1 MKNFYEFYSEN
12 EKLQPLVAE
21 IDWTQNCLILEK
33 CKENKMKQEIE
44 TTSIDIREDYLLKKD
59 DLLKILL
66 QDKTTGNNILWATD
80 SYEQKGKKFSP
91 LSPITADLI
100 TGKNGNLIQPRA
112 IKSKEEQLI
121 RTRDKAEV
129 FTPLSIVKQMNDAC
143 DTKRVTKHNWQEY
156 VSLLKLEITCGEAP
170 FIVSRYEPVSELQE
184 LVPLKERVGFLD
196 KKLSVVSKYCNT
208 QDEWAKWAKIAF
220 QSSYGYEWQGDS
232 LLIARENLLYT
243 FIDYYQAQFK
253 ETPSIELQKEIA
265 EIIVWNIFQMDG
277 LKYVIPM
284 SCKTETITIRGV
296 ETLFGKEDDRI
307 VEKACTGCENK
318 TAKNH
323 NGTYVQ
329 TMDWRENKII
339 RFVDIVD

>member
-1 MKNFYEFYSEN
+1 MAK
-12 EKLQPLVAE
+12 E
-21 IDWTQNCLILEK
+21 ISSI
-33 CKENKMKQEIE
+33 
-44 TTSIDIREDYLLKKD
+44 SIDIREDYLLKKD
-59 DLLKILL
+59 SLLDILL

-80 SYEQKGKKFSP
+80 SYEQNGKKYAP
-91 LSPITADLI
+91 LASITSDLV
-100 TGKNGNLIQPRA
+100 TGKNGKLIQPRA
-112 IKSKEEQLI
+112 AKSKEEQLL

-143 DTKRVTKHNWQEY
+143 DTKRVTKNNWQEY

-170 FIVSRYEPVSELQE
+170 FIVSRYDPVSDKQE
-184 LVPLKERVGFLD
+184 LLPLAERVGFLD
-196 KKLSVVSKYCNT
+196 KKLTVVSKYCNT
-208 QDEWAKWAKIAF
+208 HDEWLKWAKIAF

-243 FIDYYQAQFK
+243 FIDYYQDKFK
-253 ETPSIELQKEIA
+253 ETPSTELQKEIA
-265 EIIVWNIFQMDG
+265 EIIAWNIFQMDG

-284 SCKTETITIRGV
+284 SCKTEQVTIKGT
-296 ETLFGKEDDRI
+296 ETLFGKEDDQI
-307 VEKACTGCENK
+307 IEKPCEGCEKK

-323 NGTYVQ
+323 NGIYVK

>member
-1 MKNFYEFYSEN
+1 MMN
-12 EKLQPLVAE
+12 L
-21 IDWTQNCLILEK
+21 
-33 CKENKMKQEIE
+33 KE
-44 TTSIDIREDYLLKKD
+44 TIDIREDYLLKND
-59 DLLKILL
+59 HLLEILL

-80 SYEQKGKKFSP
+80 SYDSNGHLFAP
-91 LSPITADLI
+91 TANITTDLI
-100 TGKNGNLIQPRA
+100 TGALGSLIQPRA
-112 IKSKEEQLI
+112 VKSKEEQLL

-143 DTKRVTKHNWQEY
+143 DTMRITKNNWQEY
-156 VSLLKLEITCGEAP
+156 VGQLKLEITCGEAP
-170 FIVSRYEPVSELQE
+170 FIVSRYDPVSDKQE
-184 LVPLKERVGFLD
+184 LLPLTKRVGFLD
-196 KKLSVVSKYCNT
+196 KKLRVVSKYCNT
-208 QDEWAKWAKIAF
+208 QNEWLKWAKIAF

-253 ETPSIELQKEIA
+253 ETPSIKLQKEIA

-284 SCKTETITIRGV
+284 SCKTETITIKGI

-307 VEKACTGCENK
+307 VEKPCAGCENK

-329 TMDWRENKII
+329 TMDWKEDKNIS
-339 RFVDIVD
+339 FVDILS